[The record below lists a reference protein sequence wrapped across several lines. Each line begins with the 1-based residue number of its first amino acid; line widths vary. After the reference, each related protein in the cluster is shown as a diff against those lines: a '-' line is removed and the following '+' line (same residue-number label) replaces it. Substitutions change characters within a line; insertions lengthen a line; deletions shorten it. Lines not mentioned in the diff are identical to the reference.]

1 MKNNIY
7 CIGDSHTSIFSG
19 EDGIINSSN
28 WSIHDKFNIYI
39 KGPDLAYTML
49 DKLDEINNILKI
61 VPLESYVLLCFG
73 EIDCRAQ
80 FIKQSK
86 KIEKNVEDIII
97 ECAERY
103 IEFAKNVQKNGY
115 KIILWGV
122 TPCIVNQPH
131 WYYYE
136 KNLNVFDCPY
146 GSYEERMY
154 CKKLFNNILK
164 EKTKK
169 NNMLYL
175 SIWNKIVS
183 KKNTKKEYFLDD
195 IHLDSKKV
203 LPFIIDEFNNSKL

>member
-1 MKNNIY
+1 MENNIY
-7 CIGDSHTSIFSG
+7 CIGDSHVSMFSG
-19 EDGIINSSN
+19 EDGIIKSSI
-28 WSIHDKFNIYI
+28 WSTYDKFNIYI

-49 DKLDEINNILKI
+49 DKLDKINDILKT

-86 KIEKNVEDIII
+86 KLEKKIEDIIT
-97 ECAERY
+97 ECSERY
-103 IEFAKNVQKNGY
+103 IEFVKIVQKKGY

-122 TPCIVNQPH
+122 TPCVVEQPH

-136 KNLNVFDCPY
+136 KNLNVFDCPC
-146 GSYEERMY
+146 GSYKERMY
-154 CKKLFNNILK
+154 CKKYFNNILEHKSK
-164 EKTKK
+164 E

-175 SIWNKIVS
+175 SIWDEIV
-183 KKNTKKEYFLDD
+183 NEEITKKEYFLDD

-203 LPFIIDEFNNSKL
+203 LPLIIDEFNNLNL